1 MAYYDVTVNPNGPTV
16 PGAADV
22 RHGNITLMHGHPMK
36 TSSNREQQ
44 LFLVTGGAILFLI
57 LAVVVFNMISTPSA
71 VPEKHVEPVSKV
83 LTAES
88 QTAEAT
94 QETHDAWKINIGPG
108 INPPAPQNQDNTV
121 YLTPREIQTPTQAQA
136 EPDPA
141 TAPTTAIDPLGKS
154 RQMLESTPVTANAEP
169 KTTAPAPKTPPMEPK
184 ATAPAPKTPPATSR
198 AAAVPAPTRPEPEAR
213 HQAEKPVAEK
223 PINKQQPA
231 PVKEQPAPV
240 KVVKAPEKPVPPPE
254 PPKAAQAP
262 KTDYSEAIA
271 QVIAKQFNPSETAAA
286 KRTVPSKQQP
296 PETSKPPATSSGS
309 SYQIQIASFSTSE
322 KAKALADRVGA
333 VVFQGRRMPVN
344 QSSITVNGKSY
355 FRVRAGPF
363 VNRNNAEAALQA
375 LSQKAGVSGSIQAQ
389 D

>member
-1 MAYYDVTVNPNGPTV
+1 
-16 PGAADV
+16 
-22 RHGNITLMHGHPMK
+22 MK

-94 QETHDAWKINIGPG
+94 QEPHDAWKINIGPG
-108 INPPAPQNQDNTV
+108 VNPPAPQSQDNTV

-136 EPDPA
+136 ESDPA
-141 TAPTTAIDPLGKS
+141 AAPATAIDPLGKS
-154 RQMLESTPVTANAEP
+154 RQMLESTPVVANAEP
-169 KTTAPAPKTPPMEPK
+169 KATAPAPKTPSMEPK
-184 ATAPAPKTPPATSR
+184 ATAPAPKTPPVATNH
-198 AAAVPAPTRPEPEAR
+198 AAAAPAPTRPEPEAR

-223 PINKQQPA
+223 PINKQ
-231 PVKEQPAPV
+231 QPAPV

-296 PETSKPPATSSGS
+296 PEVSKPPATSSGS
-309 SYQIQIASFSTSE
+309 SYQIQIASFSTSD

-333 VVFQGRRMPVN
+333 VVFQGRRMPVS
-344 QSSITVNGKSY
+344 QSNITVNGKSY

-375 LSQKAGVSGSIQAQ
+375 LSQKAGVSGSILAQ